1 MLCIICLSFFPIS
14 VRTIIS
20 AIVDAILDGDKK
32 KRSEIPGINY
42 ADQSLVYSQLSKIDE
57 ISTALIRHLIF

>member
-1 MLCIICLSFFPIS
+1 MNSILYAIFINLLTSYFFIAIS

-32 KRSEIPGINY
+32 KRSEIPGIK
-42 ADQSLVYSQLSKIDE
+42 QC
-57 ISTALIRHLIF
+57 